1 MRQAGQKWTLANLP
15 KDCCQNNLFHKHFI
29 PMYIKFVA
37 QVGDPWTTE
46 DLTAVTAVQKIWTV
60 VYGKTI
66 PYTISTDCPIFA
78 IVSLIIFMLHI

>member
-1 MRQAGQKWTLANLP
+1 
-15 KDCCQNNLFHKHFI
+15 
-29 PMYIKFVA
+29 MYIKFVA

-60 VYGKTI
+60 VYGKTN

>member
-1 MRQAGQKWTLANLP
+1 
-15 KDCCQNNLFHKHFI
+15 
-29 PMYIKFVA
+29 MYIKFVA

-78 IVSLIIFMLHI
+78 IVSLIIFMLYI